1 MSHFGKNIKRIREER
16 QMTLQ
21 ELAVKARIGTN
32 SLMKYEEGKRSR
44 HSHCPEIFNGPGCPC
59 FYTPGRQDPCF
70 LKHFSTQGID
80 P

>member
-32 SLMKYEEGKRSR
+32 SLMKYEEGEKI
-44 HSHCPEIFNGPGCPC
+44 PD
-59 FYTPGRQDPCF
+59 TPTV
-70 LKHFSTQGID
+70 LKFSTVLD
-80 P
+80 VPASSLLEDRTSAS

>member
-32 SLMKYEEGKRSR
+32 SLMKYEEGKRFQTLPR
-44 HSHCPEIFNGPGCPC
+44 C
-59 FYTPGRQDPCF
+59 
-70 LKHFSTQGID
+70 
-80 P
+80 